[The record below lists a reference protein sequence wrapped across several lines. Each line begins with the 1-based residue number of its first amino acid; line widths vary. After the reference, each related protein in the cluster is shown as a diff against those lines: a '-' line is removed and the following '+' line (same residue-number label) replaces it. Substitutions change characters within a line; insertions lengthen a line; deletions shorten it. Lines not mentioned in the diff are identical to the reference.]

1 MGRDMTTLATLRWHT
16 ALAVAALL
24 ASLAGAAS
32 LSAQTIRGRLLDAES
47 GQPIDLGLVIMLTE
61 ELDSITSAITDESG
75 VFEVTSPD
83 PGGMVLVASAWGYQ
97 ETLDGIFDVG
107 AGGSMTVEFRIRP
120 RPLPIDA
127 LVVSLERPVLE
138 HELVRN
144 GFVRRFERGLGHFI
158 TPHDIEKSPAFST
171 EALLEG
177 LMGVRVR
184 PPTAI
189 ATAMS
194 DTMVTGLPS
203 LSHVGD
209 QVMLRANAG
218 WCNPTVYVDGM
229 RIQQN
234 AGQGMTLSMLAPL
247 NTVSA
252 IEVYRRAAQV
262 PVEYSSA
269 ESPLNGNTG
278 TLQGVCGVIVMWTR
292 QR

>member
-1 MGRDMTTLATLRWHT
+1 MTALATLRWPT

-47 GQPIDLGLVIMLTE
+47 GRPIDLGLVIMLTE
-61 ELDSITSAITDESG
+61 ELDSITSTITDESG

-83 PGGMVLVASAWGYQ
+83 PGGLVLLASAWGYY

-107 AGGSMTVEFRIRP
+107 TGSSMTVEFRIRP
-120 RPLPIDA
+120 RPLPIDS
-127 LVVSLERPVLE
+127 LVVSFERPVRE

-144 GFVRRFERGLGHFI
+144 GFVRRLERGLGHFI

-184 PPTAI
+184 PPTAL
-189 ATAMS
+189 ATALS
-194 DTMVTGLPS
+194 DTLVTGLAS

-209 QVMLRANAG
+209 QVMLRATAG
-218 WCNPTVYVDGM
+218 WCNPTVYLDGM
-229 RIQQN
+229 RVQQN

-262 PVEYSSA
+262 PVEYASA
-269 ESPLNGNTG
+269 ESPLNGNQG
-278 TLQGVCGVIVMWTR
+278 TLQGVCGVILVWTR